1 MKHASIITAAAVVVL
16 ANALALIHAARNRSD
31 EAQAEITLTA
41 RELTYDRDPNDS
53 GVALDLRVLSCLW
66 WTLKPEEI
74 EARCLGKTKLQELGF
89 DCSVAPSDP
98 KAESF
103 YARQIPRT
111 GFVALECDGA
121 GWQSWLESDRQ
132 GTLTRPG
139 PAGDLDIVR
148 RTSSRLVVIDAAY
161 SAGALRVKDPDRCRV
176 LIVPAVISISFN
188 PASQTRGGR
197 PAGPARLTG
206 YVREIPSEIH
216 VPRPFS
222 NGFRGLPQPSRDE
235 KREAPLY
242 RVRLRYGSLLEPW
255 VTGVEFV
262 K

>member
-1 MKHASIITAAAVVVL
+1 MKHASIIAAAAVVVL

-121 GWQSWLESDRQ
+121 GWQSWLESYRQ

-148 RTSSRLVVIDAAY
+148 RTSSRLVVIDAAH
-161 SAGALRVKDPDRCRV
+161 SAGALRARDPDRSRI
-176 LIVPAVISISFN
+176 LIVPAVISLSFT
-188 PASQTRGGR
+188 PALQASGER
-197 PAGPARLTG
+197 PAARLTG

-222 NGFRGLPQPSRDE
+222 NGFRGLPQTSRDE